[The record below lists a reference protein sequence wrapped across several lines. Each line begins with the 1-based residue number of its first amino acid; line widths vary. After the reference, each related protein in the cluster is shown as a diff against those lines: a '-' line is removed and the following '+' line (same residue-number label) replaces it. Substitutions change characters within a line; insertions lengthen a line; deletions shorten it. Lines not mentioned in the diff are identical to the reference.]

1 MSVDNLYMRG
11 GMGRL
16 GPIYNYLFSWEFYC
30 GVLFIFFSVVNLFF
44 SFCQFLFLLEM
55 IDERLDSVIPMPD
68 LLLFFILLET
78 FL

>member
-1 MSVDNLYMRG
+1 MRG
-11 GMGRL
+11 GDGQVGSYLQLFVFL
-16 GPIYNYLFSWEFYC
+16 GFLLW
-30 GVLFIFFSVVNLFF
+30 GLIFFLCSKLVF

-55 IDERLDSVIPMPD
+55 IDDRLDSVIPMPD

>member
-1 MSVDNLYMRG
+1 MRG
-11 GMGRL
+11 G
-16 GPIYNYLFSWEFYC
+16 SWA
-30 GVLFIFFSVVNLFF
+30 GWVLFTIICFPGVFIVGFDFFFLCSKLVF

-55 IDERLDSVIPMPD
+55 IDDRLDSVIPMPD

>member
-1 MSVDNLYMRG
+1 
-11 GMGRL
+11 MGRL
-16 GPIYNYLFSWEFYC
+16 GPIYNYFVFLGF
-30 GVLFIFFSVVNLFF
+30 FIVGFDFFFSVVNLFF

-55 IDERLDSVIPMPD
+55 IDDRLDSVIPMPD